1 MNLFV
6 MLFVA
11 LILIALAVWAVP
23 QLLAAIGVPANV
35 ATIIYVGLVCLIVL
49 WLLGILTGFASFPS
63 FGHVR

>member
-6 MLFVA
+6 MLFGA

-23 QLLAAIGVPANV
+23 QLLAAIGLPANV

-49 WLLGILTGFASFPS
+49 WLVSIVTGYSSFP
-63 FGHVR
+63 RLR

>member
-23 QLLAAIGVPANV
+23 QLLAAIGVPPNV

-49 WLLGILTGFASFPS
+49 WLVSVATGYGPS
-63 FGHVR
+63 LRLR

>member
-23 QLLAAIGVPANV
+23 QLMAAIGVPANV
-35 ATIIYVGLVCLIVL
+35 ARIVYIGMVCLIVL
-49 WLLGILTGFASFPS
+49 WLISVLFGSGSFPS
-63 FGHVR
+63 LRSS